1 LMSVLEPRIWN
12 RLWARLAVSA
22 VIAMAF
28 LIVCWLAANSVYG
41 DTRLLAGPLGFFRT
55 QSIEDKVF
63 GAIPTAILLP
73 CIFAVGVW
81 RNAGTIV
88 LSILGLLSWVAVGIW
103 IEGLAS
109 C

>member
-1 LMSVLEPRIWN
+1 MSVLEPRTPN
-12 RLWARLAVSA
+12 RLWARLAITT

-28 LIVCWLAANSVYG
+28 LIVCWLAANSING
-41 DTRLLAGPLGFFRT
+41 DMRLLAGPVGFFRT

-63 GAIPTAILLP
+63 GAVPTALLLP

-81 RNAGTIV
+81 RSAPTIV
-88 LSILGLLSWVAVGIW
+88 LSILALQCWVAVGIW
-103 IEGLAS
+103 IEGTPS